1 LKNIELLK
9 GVYTKIFSNMDFN
22 VKKYINSELLKKI
35 PKSEFIKKHI
45 KDEYIKA
52 RLKITL
58 LITSISFL
66 ILFIFGGSIYYFF
79 RNDVLLSSLNEVKDI
94 IIDISKN
101 IEQTQGLEF
110 LKMYPLVLPEGTY
123 ICIFNHENKIIFKKN
138 IDKCGIKQHFTSL
151 KIDGDNVIYGT
162 KIFTTKDLYR
172 VYVGRDITG
181 DFSKLGHLRNIIL
194 YTILA
199 ISGIIFVVSFWLS
212 KRIVAPL
219 KEAMDKQER
228 FIQNVSH
235 DLRTPLTVISNHLF
249 LLRHKTPQEAHEYV
263 DKIGKTIKYMKNI
276 ISDLTFMAQLK
287 QQKFEKTKVNINEL
301 IKDQLDILSPKIE
314 EKNIIIEL
322 NEEAEIEV
330 LANYR
335 HMEMLV
341 ANLLSN
347 AIKYNKELGE
357 IIIDIKKDTLSIKNT
372 GVLIK
377 NPDRIFE
384 RFYREDEARTSS
396 KGSGIGLS
404 IVKEIIDLYGFK
416 IKVKVENGYNEFI
429 IKFK

>member
-1 LKNIELLK
+1 LEIVES
-9 GVYTKIFSNMDFN
+9 I
-22 VKKYINSELLKKI
+22 KKYV
-35 PKSEFIKKHI
+35 
-45 KDEYIKA
+45 KDEYFKA
-52 RLKITL
+52 RLKITF
-58 LITSISFL
+58 LITGISFL

-110 LKMYPLVLPEGTY
+110 LKMYPFALPEGTY
-123 ICIFNHENKIIFKKN
+123 ICIYNHDNKVIFRKN
-138 IDKCGIKQHFTSL
+138 TDHCDIKQHFTSL
-151 KIDGDNVIYGT
+151 KIDGDNVVYGT
-162 KIFTTKDLYR
+162 KIYTTRDLYR

-181 DFSKLGHLRNIIL
+181 DFSRLGHLRSIIL
-194 YTILA
+194 YTILG
-199 ISGIIFVVSFWLS
+199 ISGFIFLVSFWLS

-219 KEAMDKQER
+219 KEAMEKQER

-235 DLRTPLTVISNHLF
+235 DLRTPLTVITNHLF
-249 LLRHKTPQEAHEYV
+249 LLKHKTPEEAQHYV
-263 DKIGKTIKYMKNI
+263 DKIQKTIKYMKNI

-314 EKNIIIEL
+314 EKNIIVEL
-322 NEEAEIEV
+322 NEEGEIEV
-330 LANYR
+330 LANHR
-335 HMEMLV
+335 HMEMLI

-347 AIKYNKELGE
+347 AVKYNKELGE
-357 IIIDIKKDTLSIKNT
+357 IIITIGKDYLSIKNT

-404 IVKEIIDLYGFK
+404 IVKEIVDLYGFK

-429 IKFK
+429 VKFK